1 MKTMQLRKMI
11 SAGVWV
17 AALLS
22 GLAYAQQ
29 QPSVAEPLGDVFQV
43 PRLLVKQQS
52 RVVFYRLPS
61 DVGTAVATV
70 YVNGAYQASVQRGAH
85 TEVCLPPSKVEVS
98 ARMVRNGQPVRDDFD
113 VVNALQLLGGQ
124 DTFVRVSEQGDG
136 RALMQIVKPEL
147 ALPDLVKTR
156 AQLHTLSRVPNAA
169 KCQDEASDAG
179 KALPIKM
186 RSMTLGA
193 DALFAFG
200 KSDVAS
206 IPPNGRRILDHLV
219 DRIKTEFGTSDR
231 VRIQIMGHADS
242 FGSDEANL
250 RLSKE
255 RAASIKA
262 YFAQGGLP
270 AANIT
275 TDGRGDKDPVVTC
288 GKKLT
293 TANVACNKPNRRV
306 VVTVKVMK
314 SANEPSN

>member
-1 MKTMQLRKMI
+1 MQLRMLVI
-11 SAGVWV
+11 GWFLSVV
-17 AALLS
+17 LS
-22 GLAYAQQ
+22 GWAYAQQ
-29 QPSVAEPLGDVFQV
+29 QPSVAEPLGDVFKV
-43 PRLLVKQQS
+43 PHLLVKQQS
-52 RVVFYRLPS
+52 RVVFYRLDS
-61 DVGTAVATV
+61 ETDKAVASV
-70 YVNGAYQASVQRGAH
+70 YINGVYQASVQRGGYS
-85 TEVCLPPSKVEVS
+85 EVCLVPSKIEVS
-98 ARMVRNGQPVRDDFD
+98 ARMVNNGQMVRDDLD
-113 VVNALQLLGGQ
+113 VVNELQLVGGQ
-124 DTFVRVSEQGDG
+124 DTFVRVTEQANG
-136 RALMQIVKPEL
+136 RALLQTVRPEL
-147 ALPDLVKTR
+147 ALPELVKTHK
-156 AQLHTLSRVPNAA
+156 QQHTLSRVPNAA
-169 KCQDEASDAG
+169 KCQDEASDAA

-193 DALFAFG
+193 DALFGFG

-206 IPPNGRRILDHLV
+206 IPANGRRILDHLV
-219 DRIKTEFGTSDR
+219 DRIKTEFGTGDR

-293 TANVACNKPNRRV
+293 AANVACNKPNRRV